1 MTALP
6 TSDQLHLDLICDTC
20 GHGLTGITSTIRDW
34 GVVWALVTGHG
45 WSGSPRPI
53 GPHRCPQCTGKPDDD
68 LMDDAIGH
76 PASAGDPDALW
87 PADETT
93 VQ

>member
-6 TSDQLHLDLICDTC
+6 TSDQLQLDLICDTC
-20 GHGLTGITSTIRDW
+20 GHGLTGINSTMRDW
-34 GVVWALVTGHG
+34 TVVWTLVTGHG

-53 GPHRCPQCTGKPDDD
+53 GPHRCPQCTSESTTPTDDG
-68 LMDDAIGH
+68 IGH
-76 PASAGDPDALW
+76 PASAGDPDVLW
-87 PADETT
+87 PADGTA